1 MKDIV
6 KHYNLI
12 VADYPDMVRAKT
24 KTFVQS
30 LAAKQNETA
39 TGK

>member
-12 VADYPDMVRAKT
+12 VDEYPDMVRART

-30 LAAKQNETA
+30 LGAKNETS